1 MLRKVW
7 YKLLKNKDL
16 KFKIISITLIFLIL
30 ISCNKD
36 KEYEIIL
43 DETVEDEVIKTENGF
58 ILNDYKVHRD
68 TFRKGD
74 NFSKILKE
82 NNLGK
87 NKIGEVL
94 RKVKDSLDYYSIP
107 RGKSILLLK
116 NKKMPYLLEYVV
128 YEKDRI
134 NYTIIDLKDSITVI
148 NKAKPVF
155 FKKRLIAD
163 EIKGSFTK
171 SLAENGIKNALSN
184 KLAKIYEFSL
194 DFFKLKKGDKYAISV
209 TERFINDTVY
219 DGIEKIEGSFFENKN
234 KRYYAFPYIVD
245 TSENKV
251 EHFDENAKGLKTMF
265 LKAPLD
271 FFRISSKFNPKRFHP
286 VQMRFKPHNGTDYAA
301 PHGTPIKSTAAGVV
315 ERTGFTTGNGNFVK
329 VKHNKTYATQYLH
342 MSKILVRNGQRVA
355 QGQVIGKV
363 GSTGLATGP
372 HVCYRFWKNGKEV
385 DPFAQKLP
393 NTEPLQGATR
403 NQYFD
408 YIKPIKRSIDSV
420 AAFKFKLPFDPKKS
434 EAEVKIKEVELE
446 PVIVEEPKKKKKK
459 RKR

>member
-1 MLRKVW
+1 M
-7 YKLLKNKDL
+7 
-16 KFKIISITLIFLIL
+16 FF
-30 ISCNKD
+30 SCKKE

-43 DETVEDEVIKTENGF
+43 DETVEEEVIKTENGF
-58 ILNDYKVHRD
+58 ILNNFRVHRD

-74 NFSKILKE
+74 NFSKILSK
-82 NNLGK
+82 NNLGNYK
-87 NKIGEVL
+87 VREVL
-94 RKVKDSLDYYSIP
+94 KKVKDSLDYYSIP
-107 RGKSILLLK
+107 RGKSVLLLK
-116 NKKMPYLLEYVV
+116 SKTIPFQLEYLV
-128 YEKDRI
+128 YEKDKI
-134 NYTIIDLKDSITVI
+134 NYTIIGLKDSITVV

-155 FKKRLIAD
+155 FRKRLIAD

-171 SLAENGIKNALSN
+171 SLAENGIKNTLSSR
-184 KLAKIYEFSL
+184 LAKIYEFSL
-194 DFFKLKKGDKYAISV
+194 DFFKLKKGDRYAISV
-209 TERFINDTVY
+209 TERFINDSVY

-234 KRYYAFPYIVD
+234 KRFYAFPYIVD
-245 TSENKV
+245 TTENKV
-251 EHFDENAKGLKTMF
+251 EHFDEKAKGLKTMF
-265 LKAPLD
+265 LKSPLD

-286 VQMRFKPHNGTDYAA
+286 VQLRFKPHNGTDYAA

-342 MSKILVRNGQRVA
+342 MSKILVKNGQRVA

-403 NQYFD
+403 NQYFE

-420 AAFKFKLPFDPKKS
+420 AAQKFNIPFDAQKS
-434 EAEVKIKEVELE
+434 EAEVAVEKEV
-446 PVIVEEPKKKKKK
+446 PVVEDEKPKEKKNKK
-459 RKR
+459 RKRK

>member
-1 MLRKVW
+1 M
-7 YKLLKNKDL
+7 
-16 KFKIISITLIFLIL
+16 FF
-30 ISCNKD
+30 SCKKE

-43 DETVEDEVIKTENGF
+43 DETVEEEVIKTENGF
-58 ILNDYKVHRD
+58 ILNNFRVHRD

-74 NFSKILKE
+74 NFSKILSK
-82 NNLGK
+82 NNLGNYK
-87 NKIGEVL
+87 VREVL
-94 RKVKDSLDYYSIP
+94 KKVKDSLDYYSIP
-107 RGKSILLLK
+107 RGKSVLLLK
-116 NKKMPYLLEYVV
+116 SKTIPFQLEYLV
-128 YEKDRI
+128 YEKDKI
-134 NYTIIDLKDSITVI
+134 NYTIIGLKDSITVV

-155 FKKRLIAD
+155 FRKRLIAD

-171 SLAENGIKNALSN
+171 SLAENGIKNTLSSR
-184 KLAKIYEFSL
+184 LAKIYEFSL
-194 DFFKLKKGDKYAISV
+194 DFFKLKKGDRYAISV
-209 TERFINDTVY
+209 TERFINDSVY

-234 KRYYAFPYIVD
+234 KRFYAFPYIVD
-245 TSENKV
+245 TTENKV
-251 EHFDENAKGLKTMF
+251 EHFDEKAKGLKTMF
-265 LKAPLD
+265 LKSPLD

-286 VQMRFKPHNGTDYAA
+286 VQLRFKPHNGTDYAA

-342 MSKILVRNGQRVA
+342 MSKILVKNGQRVA

-403 NQYFD
+403 NQYFE

-420 AAFKFKLPFDPKKS
+420 AAQKFNIPFDAQKS
-434 EAEVKIKEVELE
+434 EAEVAVEKEV
-446 PVIVEEPKKKKKK
+446 PVVEEEKPKEKKNKK
-459 RKR
+459 RKRK